1 MSRNSEY
8 FDQDQLQQY
17 KEGTPQILKSHE
29 PLLRETEDNSNV
41 RALNF
46 DERHLNEA
54 YNSNPSNPEGPPPK
68 VNKYKRQSTNNSNS
82 NNKADGTETQMQTIG
97 SCPGEPIPI
106 VEGSVE
112 EAEGS
117 PGRPEEPAGQS
128 AAWSCARAM
137 GQMGNRQ

>member
-8 FDQDQLQQY
+8 FDRDQLQQY

-46 DERHLNEA
+46 DELHLNEA
-54 YNSNPSNPEGPPPK
+54 YNSNPSNPEGPPK

-82 NNKADGTETQMQTIG
+82 NNKPDGTQTQMQTI
-97 SCPGEPIPI
+97 E
-106 VEGSVE
+106 
-112 EAEGS
+112 
-117 PGRPEEPAGQS
+117 AGQE
-128 AAWSCARAM
+128 
-137 GQMGNRQ
+137 QFGNMEETQIDQHESNRLNQFDQEDNVSLGDN